1 MRQPAMLAAA
11 VSAAIATNTHAIT
24 LTQADLPT
32 ALTGCA
38 SATCIVDLNS
48 TVDTSFMSAFL
59 MAQMRPDGSG
69 YDFSWLLRYAL
80 TSTSA
85 LTYIADPSY
94 GTSSTI
100 PYTGYLWLQ
109 APRTL
114 DLSGQNQFNIYTDQ
128 IQPDPDAY
136 NFEDDLSTWVFGMN
150 AQSAIAGSAAYYN
163 SGANDYTDP
172 VEYGD
177 LVMQDGPLICI
188 ECGIDVRLNLVGLD
202 YAANGTST
210 FDPSDSR
217 GLLLSHRSFYES
229 WSSTTHAFYVQA
241 VPLPAA
247 AWMFA
252 SGLIAVGALARKRV
266 PAALDDMIE

>member
-1 MRQPAMLAAA
+1 MRHPATLAAA
-11 VSAAIATNTHAIT
+11 VFAAVTTNTHAIT

-48 TVDTSFMSAFL
+48 TVDTGFMSAFQ
-59 MAQMRPDGSG
+59 MARMRSDGSG
-69 YDFSWLLRYAL
+69 YDFSWLLRYTL
-80 TSTSA
+80 TPASA
-85 LTYIADPSY
+85 RSYVADPDY

-114 DLSGQNQFNIYTDQ
+114 DLGGQNQFNVYTDR

-150 AQSAIAGSAAYYN
+150 AQAAIAGGAAYYN
-163 SGANDYTDP
+163 SGVSDYSDP

-177 LVMQDGPLICI
+177 LVIPDGPLICI
-188 ECGIDVRLNLVGLD
+188 ECGVDVRLNLVGLD
-202 YAANGTST
+202 YAANGSSS

-217 GLLLSHRSFYES
+217 GLLLSHRSFYET
-229 WSSTTHAFYVQA
+229 WTSTTHAFYVQA
-241 VPLPAA
+241 VPVPAA
-247 AWMFA
+247 AWLFV
-252 SGLIAVGALARKRV
+252 SGLMAFGTLARK
-266 PAALDDMIE
+266 